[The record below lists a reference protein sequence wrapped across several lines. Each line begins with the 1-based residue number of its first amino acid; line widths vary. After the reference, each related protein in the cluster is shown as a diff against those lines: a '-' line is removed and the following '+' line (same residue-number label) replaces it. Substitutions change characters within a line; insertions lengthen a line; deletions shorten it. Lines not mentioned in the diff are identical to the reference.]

1 MRIALSGL
9 AVLALAATSV
19 SAAIGATP
27 GSMSGGMMKSAMMPK
42 CTASSG
48 PVVWYMA
55 PAKKFYM
62 KGAAQ
67 YGKGTG
73 KYVCRATAM
82 TGGGKPGMAGSMG
95 HGAMGGRSSGGSSM
109 GGASSSGGSSMGGSS
124 GGQMG
129 TPSTPMT
136 MAPKPIISPMPGGSM
151 SPAIPGS
158 TNAAPG
164 SRGSPMPSASGSMGN
179 ASGNQGNTG
188 APGAGGQVPNNPASS
203 SNSASPAPSSSPR
216 PR

>member
-9 AVLALAATSV
+9 AVLALAAASV
-19 SAAIGATP
+19 SAAIGAPP
-27 GSMSGGMMKSAMMPK
+27 GSMSGGAMTKSSMMMMPK
-42 CTASSG
+42 CTTSSG

-55 PAKKFYM
+55 PAKKFYL

-67 YGKGTG
+67 YGKGKG

-82 TGGGKPGMAGSMG
+82 AGGGKPGVAGAMG
-95 HGAMGGRSSGGSSM
+95 HGAMGGSSG
-109 GGASSSGGSSMGGSS
+109 GGSSMGGSS

-136 MAPKPIISPMPGGSM
+136 MAPKPIVSPMPGGSM

-158 TNAAPG
+158 MNAAPG
-164 SRGSPMPSASGSMGN
+164 SRGSPMPSASGSMGS

-203 SNSASPAPSSSPR
+203 SNSTTPGPSPSPR